1 MIAIVLIAGV
11 SRRLYPI
18 TKEIPKC
25 LIEIADKTI
34 LDHQFDALRTCGITE
49 VIVVLG
55 YRREQIIDAIKTAH
69 PDMQVHYL
77 INHLFFS
84 TNTAYSLLLTA
95 DYFKGRDF
103 IYLNGDVLFP
113 PALLKRIID
122 SDRENPMAIEV
133 KQCGAEEV
141 KVIVD
146 ENGRITDVGKG
157 FDPSRSLG
165 EFIGVAR
172 FDSTITDPFIE
183 ALEHYDAEG
192 FEMAYF
198 EDALNRITDT
208 SVLSAVDVTDMP
220 CIEVDFPED
229 IEQAKLK
236 IIKMGDTARH
246 AGG

>member
-25 LIEIADKTI
+25 LIEIGDKTI
-34 LDHQFDALRTCGITE
+34 LDHQFDALRTCGISE

-55 YRREQIIDAIKTAH
+55 YRREQIIDAIKARH
-69 PDMQVHYL
+69 PDMHVHYI

-113 PALLKRIID
+113 SALLKHIID
-122 SDRENPMAIEV
+122 SDQENPMAVEV

-146 ENGRITDVGKG
+146 KSGRITDVGKDL
-157 FDPSRSLG
+157 DPNRSLG

-172 FDSTITDPFIE
+172 FDSSITDPFIE
-183 ALEHYDAEG
+183 ALEGYNVEG

-198 EDALNRITDT
+198 EDALNRITET

-220 CIEVDFPED
+220 CLEIDFPED
-229 IEQAKLK
+229 VEEAKLK
-236 IIKMGDTARH
+236 IIEMANAVKS